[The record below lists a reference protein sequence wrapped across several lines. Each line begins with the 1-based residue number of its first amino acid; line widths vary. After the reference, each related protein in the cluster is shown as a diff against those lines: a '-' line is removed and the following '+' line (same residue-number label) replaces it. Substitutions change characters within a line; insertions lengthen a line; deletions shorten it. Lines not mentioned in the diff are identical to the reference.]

1 MPENATSETTPS
13 RRQKPS
19 GPSTPTGP
27 TLKVT
32 LVRSTIGYNRKQG
45 EIIKGLGLRKIGH
58 TVEVLDHPAMRG
70 MIQKVRHMVTVA
82 DA

>member
-1 MPENATSETTPS
+1 MPETT
-13 RRQKPS
+13 RRQKPAAPAAPK
-19 GPSTPTGP
+19 GK

-32 LVRSTIGYNRKQG
+32 LVRSTIGYDKKQG
-45 EIIKGLGLRKIGH
+45 EIVKGLGLRKIGH

-70 MIQKVRHMVTVA
+70 MIQKIRHMVTVA

>member
-1 MPENATSETTPS
+1 MSETTP
-13 RRQKPS
+13 RRQKPATAAAPK
-19 GPSTPTGP
+19 GK

-32 LVRSTIGYNRKQG
+32 LVRSVIGYDKKQG
-45 EIIKGLGLRKIGH
+45 EIVKGLGLRKIGH
-58 TVEVLDHPAMRG
+58 TMEVLDHPAMRG